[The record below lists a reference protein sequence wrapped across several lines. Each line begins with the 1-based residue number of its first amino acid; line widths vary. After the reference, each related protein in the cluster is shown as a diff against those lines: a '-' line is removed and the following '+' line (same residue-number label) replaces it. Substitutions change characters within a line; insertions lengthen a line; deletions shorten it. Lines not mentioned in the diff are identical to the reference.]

1 VCVGGAHN
9 RLKPYPHR
17 VWFKCV
23 KMSKSSNTEY
33 IPLQVRRETWS
44 HYCHPADSRYCQCS
58 TCETL
63 VKYPESLSE
72 YGSEETVPHNVIE
85 EGGFVHEKGKKME
98 WSNVKIK
105 CKHCLENNVVN
116 SEDVDIVMLLSDYM
130 DTTISTKPEEKKKTK
145 HTWKRIPR

>member
-1 VCVGGAHN
+1 
-9 RLKPYPHR
+9 
-17 VWFKCV
+17 
-23 KMSKSSNTEY
+23 
-33 IPLQVRRETWS
+33 
-44 HYCHPADSRYCQCS
+44 
-58 TCETL
+58 
-63 VKYPESLSE
+63 LSE

-85 EGGFVHEKGKKME
+85 EGGFVHEKGKEME